1 MNKLGINEC
10 LVRVENPD
18 HSLNVDI
25 EKRPKHKM
33 GFGSNLGF
41 VPIRYVGLAFH
52 DLFGPYF

>member
-1 MNKLGINEC
+1 MLWVAFKAAMNKPGINEC

-41 VPIRYVGLAFH
+41 AP
-52 DLFGPYF
+52 